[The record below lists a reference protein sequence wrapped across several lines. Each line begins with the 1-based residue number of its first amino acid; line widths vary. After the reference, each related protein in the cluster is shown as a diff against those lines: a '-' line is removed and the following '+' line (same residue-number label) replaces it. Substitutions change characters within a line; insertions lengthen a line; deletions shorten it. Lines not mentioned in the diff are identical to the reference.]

1 MAFLLLFFK
10 KCCIIVVYILYSQ
23 GDFDM
28 NFMQIDIYTESE
40 AVNVLV
46 VLLSELGINGF
57 TIHDSADFEE
67 FLENKDMNWDY
78 VDDDLMG
85 LKNVPTHITLYLQDN
100 AQGMETL
107 SELKGVLSELKKKN
121 GAFYGSLDMKIDNV
135 REEDWANNWKQYYK
149 PFTVGEKLIIKPS
162 WENVS
167 DIGDRKILE
176 IDPASTFGTGQHH
189 TTRLVME
196 KLEGIVKNGDSVLD
210 LGCGSGILSIA
221 AMLLGAG
228 NATMVDIFKNAA
240 DTAAENMEKNGFSSD
255 KFSAYCGNIIDD
267 ELLRNEI
274 GTGYNVVVANIVADV
289 IIAMSSLFRSFMAE
303 GAALIVSGIIT
314 ERLDEVL
321 SALKKNGFAVVS
333 TASQEGW
340 NVIVLK

>member
-1 MAFLLLFFK
+1 
-10 KCCIIVVYILYSQ
+10 
-23 GDFDM
+23 M
-28 NFMQIDIYTESE
+28 NFIQVDVYTKSE

-46 VLLSELGINGF
+46 VRLSELGINGF

-100 AQGMETL
+100 EQGIETL
-107 SELKGVLSELKKKN
+107 NELKGVLSELKAEN
-121 GAFYGSLDMKIDNV
+121 GEFYGSLELEIDNV

-162 WENVS
+162 WENVT
-167 DIGDRKILE
+167 DIGERKILE

-196 KLEGIVKNGDSVLD
+196 ELEKIVNNDDRVLD

-221 AMLLGAG
+221 AMLLGAKS
-228 NATMVDIFKNAA
+228 AVMVDIFKNAA

-255 KFSAYCGNIIDD
+255 KFRSYCGNIIED
-267 ELLRNEI
+267 EALRAEI

-289 IIAMSSLFRSFMAE
+289 IIAMSGLFRGFMAE
-303 GAALIVSGIIT
+303 NGTLIVSGIIT
-314 ERLDEVL
+314 ERLDEVT
-321 SALKKNGFAVVS
+321 SALKENGFNIIK
-333 TASQEGW
+333 TAEQEGW

>member
-1 MAFLLLFFK
+1 
-10 KCCIIVVYILYSQ
+10 
-23 GDFDM
+23 M
-28 NFMQIDIYTESE
+28 NFMQIDVYTKSE

-46 VLLSELGINGF
+46 VQLSELGINGF

-85 LKNVPTHITLYLQDN
+85 LKTVPTHITLYLQDN
-100 AQGMETL
+100 EQGMETL
-107 SELKGVLSELKKKN
+107 SCLKGVLAELKAQN
-121 GAFYGSLDMKIDNV
+121 GDFYGSLDMEIDNV
-135 REEDWANNWKQYYK
+135 KEEDWANNWKQYYK

-162 WENVS
+162 WEDVA
-167 DIGDRKILE
+167 DTEGRKILE

-196 KLEGIVKNGDSVLD
+196 RLEGVLDEGDRVLD

-221 AMLLGAG
+221 AMLLGADSV
-228 NATMVDIFKNAA
+228 TMVDIFRNAA
-240 DTAAENMEKNGFSSD
+240 ETSAENMEKNGFTSD
-255 KFSAYCGNIIDD
+255 KYKAYCGNIMDD
-267 ELLRNEI
+267 EPLRAEI

-289 IIAMSSLFRSFMAE
+289 IIGMSGLFRSFMAE
-303 GAALIVSGIIT
+303 GATLIVSGIIT

-321 SALKKNGFAVVS
+321 CALRENGFTVVS
-333 TASQEGW
+333 ATEKEGW
-340 NVIVLK
+340 NAIVLK

>member
-1 MAFLLLFFK
+1 
-10 KCCIIVVYILYSQ
+10 
-23 GDFDM
+23 M
-28 NFMQIDIYTESE
+28 NFMQIDVYTESE

-46 VLLSELGINGF
+46 VRLSELGINGF

-78 VDDDLMG
+78 VDDNLMG

-100 AQGMETL
+100 EQGMETL
-107 SELKGVLSELKKKN
+107 AELKGVLAELKAEN
-121 GAFYGSLDMKIDNV
+121 GDFYGSLALEIDNV
-135 REEDWANNWKQYYK
+135 KEEDWANNWKQYYK
-149 PFTVGEKLIIKPS
+149 PFTVGEKLIVKPS
-162 WENVS
+162 WEEVS

-196 KLEGIVKNGDSVLD
+196 KLEGILKTGDKVLD

-221 AMLLGAG
+221 AMLLGAE

-240 DTAAENMEKNGFSSD
+240 DTAAENMEKNGFAAD
-255 KFSAYCGNIIDD
+255 KYSAHCGNIIDD
-267 ELLRNEI
+267 EALRTEI

-289 IIAMSSLFRSFMAE
+289 IIAMSGLFRSFMAD

-321 SALKKNGFAVVS
+321 SALGENGFTVTE

>member
-1 MAFLLLFFK
+1 M
-10 KCCIIVVYILYSQ
+10 VYIILSRKEQ
-23 GDFDM
+23 ITM
-28 NFMQIDIYTESE
+28 NFMQIDVYTKSE

-46 VLLSELGINGF
+46 VQLSELGINGF

-85 LKNVPTHITLYLQDN
+85 LKTVPTHITLYLQDN
-100 AQGMETL
+100 EQGMETL
-107 SELKGVLSELKKKN
+107 SCLKGVLAELKAQN
-121 GAFYGSLDMKIDNV
+121 GDFYGSLDMEIDNV
-135 REEDWANNWKQYYK
+135 KEEDWANNWKQYYK

-162 WENVS
+162 WEDVA
-167 DIGDRKILE
+167 DTEGRKILE

-196 KLEGIVKNGDSVLD
+196 RLEGVLDEGDRVLD

-221 AMLLGAG
+221 AMLLGADSV
-228 NATMVDIFKNAA
+228 TMVDIFRNAA
-240 DTAAENMEKNGFSSD
+240 ETSAENMEKNGFTSD
-255 KFSAYCGNIIDD
+255 KYKAYCGNIMDD
-267 ELLRNEI
+267 EPLRAEI

-289 IIAMSSLFRSFMAE
+289 IIGMSGLFRSFMAE
-303 GAALIVSGIIT
+303 GATLIVSGIIT

-321 SALKKNGFAVVS
+321 CALRENGFTVVS
-333 TASQEGW
+333 ATEKEGW
-340 NVIVLK
+340 NAIVLK

>member
-1 MAFLLLFFK
+1 
-10 KCCIIVVYILYSQ
+10 
-23 GDFDM
+23 M
-28 NFMQIDIYTESE
+28 NFIQVDVYTKSE

-46 VLLSELGINGF
+46 VQISELGINGF

-85 LKNVPTHITLYLQDN
+85 LKTIPTHITLYLQDN
-100 AQGMETL
+100 EQGMETL
-107 SELKGVLSELKKKN
+107 AELKGILSELKAQN
-121 GAFYGSLDMKIDNV
+121 EDFYGTLDIEIDNV
-135 REEDWANNWKQYYK
+135 KEEDWANNWKQYYK
-149 PFTVGEKLIIKPS
+149 PFTVGEKLIVKPS
-162 WENVS
+162 WEEVT
-167 DIGDRKILE
+167 DIGERKILE

-196 KLEGIVKNGDSVLD
+196 KLEGIVKNGDRVLD

-228 NATMVDIFKNAA
+228 SATMIDIFKNAV

-255 KFSAYCGNIIDD
+255 KFNAMCGNIIDD
-267 ELLRNEI
+267 EALRAEI

-289 IIAMSSLFRSFMAE
+289 IIGMSGLFRSFMAE
-303 GAALIVSGIIT
+303 NATLVVSGIIT

-321 SALKKNGFAVVS
+321 SALKENGFTVQDS
-333 TASQEGW
+333 ASKEGW